1 MNKQILKKYI
11 ESVIIKA
18 TWSNQIT
25 LQECIVQTSQI
36 EEEEEEE
43 EEEGEEEEMSFSNGT
58 D

>member
-36 EEEEEEE
+36 EEEEEE
-43 EEEGEEEEMSFSNGT
+43 GEEEEMSFSNGT